1 MFDWAIQWSL
11 RNRIT
16 VILLYLILAGASIVA
31 ALNMAV
37 DVFPEY
43 APPQVQIQT
52 EVPGYSAK
60 DVETLVTRPI
70 EILLQGAP
78 YIEHIR
84 SNSSVGLSRVTSG
97 GSISTARARSSRS
110 AYKHC
115 KGNCLLGRRL
125 HK

>member
-11 RNRIT
+11 RNRIS
-16 VILLYLILAGASIVA
+16 VVLLYLIMAGASVVA

-60 DVETLVTRPI
+60 DVETLVTRP
-70 EILLQGAP
+70 
-78 YIEHIR
+78 
-84 SNSSVGLSRVTSG
+84 
-97 GSISTARARSSRS
+97 
-110 AYKHC
+110 
-115 KGNCLLGRRL
+115 
-125 HK
+125 

>member
-1 MFDWAIQWSL
+1 MFDWAIRWSL

-16 VILLYLILAGASIVA
+16 VVLLYLIVAGASVVA

-70 EILLQGAP
+70 EVVLQGAP
-78 YIEHIR
+78 YIDQIR
-84 SNSSVGLSRVTSG
+84 SNSSVGLSRITIVFKWG
-97 GSISTARARSSRS
+97 VDIYRARQIIQERMH
-110 AYKHC
+110 AVQ
-115 KGNCLLGRRL
+115 G
-125 HK
+125 